1 MKRLFSYLLPLTT
14 YLLLASCQ
22 AEGEY
27 STWPCRF
34 AYDNSLHLD
43 PSLASAMNVDSRGV
57 FCKIWES
64 SMGGLTLHY

>member
-1 MKRLFSYLLPLTT
+1 MKRLFSYLLPLAT

-34 AYDNSLHLD
+34 TYDNSLHID
-43 PSLASAMNVDSRGV
+43 PTLASAMNIESRGV
-57 FCKIWES
+57 FCKIWD
-64 SMGGLTLHY
+64 